1 MLKAPKRIVFPV
13 PDLPPAT
20 RWYRRILGTEPV
32 FASPVAVQ
40 FAVGA
45 VELVLVP
52 TTETRIGLKE
62 GQFVSWLVDDVDASY
77 TALLAAGSTPVSE
90 PRTVM
95 LSRQAR
101 VADPYGNHL
110 GLTGSLEPCRSRT
123 VAEVPSD
130 SALAVALCRALGARD
145 PRAEI
150 RGHDLL
156 ADVFLPP
163 DMVASLLEASTAT
176 WLRAFVARGGAYE
189 FFLART
195 AWFDALV
202 RQALADNLPQV
213 VLLGAGYD
221 TRAFRFAEL
230 NRRTRF
236 FELDV
241 APTQARKQ
249 RCLTAAGVKMPP
261 AVTFAPIDFTRE
273 PIGEVLLRAGYDP
286 TRRTLFVWEGVAYY
300 LPSAAVAETLAA
312 IGKSAPVGSTVAF
325 DYMLDGPGVAERHGV
340 SLALES
346 MKLHYPSE
354 PVRSRLAEDELEPL
368 LARHGFRLL
377 EQLDAAALERRFLML
392 KDGISAGKP
401 LALFNLV
408 HAALNEHCDDGVG
421 PA

>member
-1 MLKAPKRIVFPV
+1 MLKVPKRIVFPV

-20 RWYRRILGTEPV
+20 RWYRQILGTEPV

-40 FAVGA
+40 FAVGPA
-45 VELVLVP
+45 ELVLVP

-62 GQFVSWLVDDVDASY
+62 GQFVSWLVDDVDVAY
-77 TALLAAGSTPVSE
+77 AALLAAGGRSVSE

-110 GLTGSLEPCRSRT
+110 GLTGSLEPCRGRT
-123 VAEVPSD
+123 VADVPSD
-130 SALAVALCRALGARD
+130 SALAVTLCRALAARD

-156 ADVFLPP
+156 ADVFLPSE
-163 DMVASLLEASTAT
+163 MVASLLEASTAA

-202 RQALADNLPQV
+202 RQALADSVPQI

-221 TRAFRFAEL
+221 TRAFRFSEL

-249 RCLTAAGVKMPP
+249 RCLAAAGVKIPA
-261 AVTFAPIDFTRE
+261 AVTFTPIDFTRE
-273 PIGEVLLRAGYDP
+273 AIGEVLLRAGYDP
-286 TRRTLFVWEGVAYY
+286 GRCTLFLWEGVTYY
-300 LPSAAVAETLAA
+300 LPPAAVAETLAS
-312 IGKSAPVGSTVAF
+312 IRKYAPPGSSVAF
-325 DYMLDGPGVAERHGV
+325 DYMLDGPGVTARHGV
-340 SLALES
+340 SLALDS
-346 MKLHYPSE
+346 MKQHYPSE
-354 PVRSRLAEDELEPL
+354 PVLSRLAEDQLGPL
-368 LARHGFRLL
+368 LAQHGFTLL
-377 EQLDAAALERRFLML
+377 EQLDADAMEQRFLRL

-408 HAALNEHCDDGVG
+408 HAALS
-421 PA
+421 